1 MCMCVFV
8 GVHNNF
14 KENIY
19 IIWKSCHWS
28 DLARCDSFIH
38 SIQVSI
44 NLSEIQH
51 LDIILSYC
59 RDLSPFQC
67 MGFMVTSNHQ
77 HAIISLNGFLFIINI
92 FPWHLFNSKSW
103 QPTCVPYQPR
113 GTRLLRRL
121 CQGAP
126 RPRARHTAVARIRPG
141 YWKKSETSTHS
152 TQSPPKKPPTNQ

>member
-1 MCMCVFV
+1 MRFV
-8 GVHNNF
+8 HM
-14 KENIY
+14 
-19 IIWKSCHWS
+19 
-28 DLARCDSFIH
+28 LH

-92 FPWHLFNSKSW
+92 FPWHLFNLKSW

-126 RPRARHTAVARIRPG
+126 RPRARHTAVAWIRPG
-141 YWKKSETSTHS
+141 YLKSETSTHS
-152 TQSPPKKPPTNQ
+152 TQSPKKNHPLISKLCFA